1 MSEDRPKKPFNK
13 ERRPYDVDRKP
24 FDRERRPYDGERKPF
39 DRERRP
45 YDGEKKPF
53 DRERRPYDGDRKP
66 FDRERRPYDVEKK
79 PFDRERRPYDGE
91 RKPFDRERRP
101 YDGEKKPFDRERR
114 PYGGDRKPRGP
125 RKETTDA
132 RKLALSALCDV
143 TIGGAYSGI
152 ALNERLRNAELSL
165 EDKRLATS
173 MFYTALENRMRIEYV
188 LGQFV
193 ERMPEPFIQEVLHL
207 AAAQILYMDRV
218 PDHAA
223 VDEAVK
229 QVKAF
234 GREQYAALVNGTLR
248 NLIRARDAGSIQQ
261 PDREVSAIRYLSIE
275 HSVPEPIVKRLVD
288 AYGEQEAER
297 IISFRPQEHWETVRP
312 NLIDMNDE
320 AFERY
325 LTSRGWEWKKG
336 IVPHSYHV
344 LRAGD
349 LPSDPDFRRGLFTV
363 QGASSMLA
371 AEALAPR
378 NGSLLIDACAAPGGK
393 ASLLCEL
400 MQGTGR
406 VYAYELHE
414 HRVELIKNTAKRLR
428 LYNMRPIQ
436 ADATVLR
443 EDNVGLIDGVL
454 LDAPCS
460 GLGVMDDKPD
470 VKYRHTPESVAEL
483 CDTQRKL
490 LDACCRYVR
499 VGGTLVYSTCSM
511 LKDENERQIARF
523 LKDHP
528 EFEIDALPDTVPSAL
543 RAHYGENGLQLL
555 PCRDGVEG
563 FFVARMKRRA

>member
-13 ERRPYDVDRKP
+13 
-24 FDRERRPYDGERKPF
+24 
-39 DRERRP
+39 
-45 YDGEKKPF
+45 
-53 DRERRPYDGDRKP
+53 ERRPYDGDRKP
-66 FDRERRPYDVEKK
+66 FDRERRPYAGEKK

-101 YDGEKKPFDRERR
+101 YDGEKKPFDKECR

-125 RKETTDA
+125 RRETTDA

-275 HSVPEPIVKRLVD
+275 HSVPEPIVKRLAD

-325 LTSRGWEWKKG
+325 LTSRGWDWKKG

-378 NGSLLIDACAAPGGK
+378 NGSMLIDACAAPGGK

-414 HRVELIKNTAKRLR
+414 HRVELIKNTARRLR

-443 EDNVGLIDGVL
+443 ADNVGLIDGVL

-460 GLGVMDDKPD
+460 GLGVMHNKPD
-470 VKYRHTPESVAEL
+470 IKYRLKEANLEEIAAL
-483 CDTQRKL
+483 QKRL
-490 LDACCRYVR
+490 LDTCCQYVKK
-499 VGGTLVYSTCSM
+499 GGAMVYSTCTI
-511 LKDENERQIARF
+511 LPEENGEQVDAFLER
-523 LKDHP
+523 HP
-528 EFEIDALPDTVPSAL
+528 EFALDLEGRWVPEEL
-543 RAHYGENGLQLL
+543 KGDFVDGKLQLL
-555 PCRDGVEG
+555 PGKYPEIDG
-563 FFVARMKRRA
+563 FFIAKLIRRG